1 MKIRLKALSD
11 VSGFTGGKKAVRGD
25 IVDVTKAKAAEAVK
39 TGRWEEAIEEQPANE
54 DGAEK

>member
-1 MKIRLKALSD
+1 M
-11 VSGFTGGKKAVRGD
+11 SGFTGGKKAVRGD